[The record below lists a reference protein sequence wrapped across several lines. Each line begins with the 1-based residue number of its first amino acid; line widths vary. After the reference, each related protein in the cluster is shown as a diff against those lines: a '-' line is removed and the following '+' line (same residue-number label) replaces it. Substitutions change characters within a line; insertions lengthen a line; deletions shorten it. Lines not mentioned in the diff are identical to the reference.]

1 MKILNKEI
9 SANSKPFIIAEMSN
23 NHLRNKELALKMI
36 EVASECGVD
45 AIKIQTYTADSLT
58 IDCDRDDFIIKSP
71 PWKGQSYYKL
81 YEEISMP
88 LDWTESLFQKAK
100 EHNIILFSSPFDEV
114 SVSILEKFDCPL
126 YKVASFEVQDFKLL
140 KAIAKTGKPVI
151 LSSGISSFEEIKES
165 VEYLKKYGSSQIAVL
180 HCTSSYPASFE
191 QMNLNALNELKRLNI
206 ITGLSDHSLSNIPAI
221 TSIAMGGRIIE
232 KHFILDRKLGGP
244 DATFSI
250 EPDELKSLVISCHNT
265 WKALGSAEIL
275 TKGSRLGKEH
285 GRSIYVVKDVKEGDT
300 VNSEN
305 IRVIRPG
312 FGLPPNNYDLVIGQK
327 FTSDIIRGT
336 ALSNKHLTME
346 TNK

>member
-1 MKILNKEI
+1 M
-9 SANSKPFIIAEMSN
+9 
-23 NHLRNKELALKMI
+23 
-36 EVASECGVD
+36 
-45 AIKIQTYTADSLT
+45 
-58 IDCDRDDFIIKSP
+58 
-71 PWKGQSYYKL
+71 
-81 YEEISMP
+81 
-88 LDWTESLFQKAK
+88 
-100 EHNIILFSSPFDEV
+100 
-114 SVSILEKFDCPL
+114 
-126 YKVASFEVQDFKLL
+126 QDFKLL

-151 LSSGISSFEEIKES
+151 LSSGISNFKEIRES
-165 VEYLKKYGSSQIAVL
+165 VEYLKEHGSSQIAVL

-191 QMNLNALNELKRLNI
+191 QMNLNAFNELKRLNI

-221 TSIAMGGRIIE
+221 ASIAMGGRIIE

-265 WKALGSAEIL
+265 WKALGSTEIL

-285 GRSIYVVKDVKEGDT
+285 GRSIYVVKNVKQGDT
-300 VNSEN
+300 VSSEN

-312 FGLPPNNYDLVIGQK
+312 FGLSPNNYDLVIGQK